1 MRKYNAILTAVILLL
16 FLVHAVA
23 GAFQLIG
30 WGPTAFKAAARVA
43 LVLCAVH
50 AAVGVK
56 LTADTL
62 RVWKKTGVG
71 YFRENRLFWARR
83 VSGLAVMV
91 LLCFH
96 FAAFGDTSRAVYRL
110 QYFGGAKLAGQMLLV
125 AALAVHV
132 LSNVKPMLISF
143 GIRAL
148 RPRAGDI
155 LLVLSVLLLVFAAA
169 FAVYYLRW
177 NRL

>member
-1 MRKYNAILTAVILLL
+1 M
-16 FLVHAVA
+16 F
-23 GAFQLIG
+23 
-30 WGPTAFKAAARVA
+30 
-43 LVLCAVH
+43 
-50 AAVGVK
+50 
-56 LTADTL
+56 
-62 RVWKKTGVG
+62 
-71 YFRENRLFWARR
+71 
-83 VSGLAVMV
+83 

-96 FAAFGDTSRAVYRL
+96 LAAFGDASRAVYRL

-155 LLVLSVLLLVFAAA
+155 LLVLSVLLLAFAAA
-169 FAVYYLRW
+169 LIVYYLRW
-177 NRL
+177 NRV